1 MQQFQITLKN
11 EKRSLYKRIA
21 ILIIFINLVFLLYA
35 ACFSPVK
42 SIQYKSIALLVFL
55 LFVFLLQRYFK
66 NSKYEFGLHPYFFF
80 IMLFWANLELYW
92 LAAAMF
98 IFDMLHTMATRKLT
112 IGVSTTDISWPS
124 AFPKKVQWA
133 ALNNILL
140 KDNLLTVDFKN
151 DKIVQQYI
159 DETTIAVNE
168 AEFNDFCRQQLST
181 TPS

>member
-1 MQQFQITLKN
+1 
-11 EKRSLYKRIA
+11 
-21 ILIIFINLVFLLYA
+21 
-35 ACFSPVK
+35 
-42 SIQYKSIALLVFL
+42 
-55 LFVFLLQRYFK
+55 
-66 NSKYEFGLHPYFFF
+66 
-80 IMLFWANLELYW
+80 
-92 LAAAMF
+92 
-98 IFDMLHTMATRKLT
+98 MATRKLT